1 MIRFVEKL
9 VYSGQGGKMMIADR
23 YEICFSG
30 SGGQGIIT
38 AAIILAEAAGVYDG
52 KHVCQTQSYGPEA
65 RGGASKAEV
74 IISNKIIDYPKA
86 IKPDLLLA
94 LNQVSCDTYFSNLK
108 SQGLLVVDATL
119 VDQIPTS
126 RAVSIP
132 FTDIARK
139 EVGKELVA
147 NIVALG
153 AVGYLSQVVSLKSL
167 ETALMVKIPKGTE
180 KMNLKALH
188 AGIKAAEKVDLSA
201 LPRSIRREE
210 EEL

>member
-1 MIRFVEKL
+1 
-9 VYSGQGGKMMIADR
+9 MMTAER
-23 YEICFSG
+23 YEICISG

-74 IISNKIIDYPKA
+74 VISNNVIDYPKA
-86 IKPDLLLA
+86 MKPDILLA
-94 LNQVSCDTYFSNLK
+94 LNQASCNTYFSDLK
-108 SQGLLVVDATL
+108 PQGLLVVDATL
-119 VDQIPTS
+119 VDRIPTS
-126 RAVSIP
+126 RVVSIP
-132 FTDIARK
+132 FTDMARK
-139 EVGKELVA
+139 QVGKALAA

-167 ETALMVKIPKGTE
+167 EAALMAKVPEGTQN
-180 KMNLKALH
+180 MNLKALR
-188 AGIKAAEKVDLSA
+188 AGIKAAEKVDLNA
-201 LPRSIRREE
+201 LPRSISREE